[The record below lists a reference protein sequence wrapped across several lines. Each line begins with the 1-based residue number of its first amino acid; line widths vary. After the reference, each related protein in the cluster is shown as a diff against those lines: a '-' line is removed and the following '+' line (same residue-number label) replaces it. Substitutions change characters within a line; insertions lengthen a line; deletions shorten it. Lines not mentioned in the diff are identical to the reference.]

1 MIRPGGFVKRN
12 SFVGPAILACLL
24 ALACSRGGGSDG
36 ILAIALNWKPEP
48 EFGGLFEAQRSGA
61 FARQGLELELT
72 GGPGAPVVQMVTAG
86 QVAFGIAAADEV
98 LVARDRGADV
108 VAVYATYQTNPQ
120 GLMVHASLGVD
131 SLEQLFAG
139 EGGTLAVEPGL
150 AYVQWLQK
158 RYDLS
163 RFRIVPYG
171 FSIAPFLADPRM
183 AQQVFITA
191 EPIAARRQGAEPKVF
206 LIADSGFDPYAA
218 VVITT
223 GRRARERRD
232 EVDRFVAA
240 LREGWR
246 GYLDDPGPTNAEM
259 QVGNPEMDAET
270 FALGAV
276 AQQPLIENDFTR
288 ANGLGTM
295 SLDRWKT
302 LGEQLRELELL
313 DATATPADCFLDIRR
328 ETVEP
333 LPAQSSR
340 FDAGRQQGVRRGLS
354 SRPPSGLQEGT

>member
-1 MIRPGGFVKRN
+1 VRRS
-12 SFVGPAILACLL
+12 SFFSAVILGCLI
-24 ALACSRGGGSDG
+24 AVACSRGGDSDG
-36 ILAIALNWKPEP
+36 KLALALNWKPEP

-61 FARQGLELELT
+61 FARHGLEVELT

-86 QVAFGIAAADEV
+86 QVAYGIAAADEV
-98 LVARDRGADV
+98 MVARDRGADV

-120 GLMVHASLGVD
+120 GLMVHANRGVA
-131 SLEQLFAG
+131 SLEELFAG
-139 EGGTLAVEPGL
+139 DGGTLAVEPGL

-163 RFRIVPYG
+163 QFRIVPYG

-183 AQQVFITA
+183 VQQVFITA

-218 VVITT
+218 VVITS
-223 GRRARERRD
+223 GRRAREQRE
-232 EVDRFVAA
+232 EVKRLVTA

-246 GYLDDPGPTNAEM
+246 GYLDDPAPANAEM

-270 FALGAV
+270 FALGAI
-276 AQQPLIENDFTR
+276 AQQPLIETDFTR
-288 ANGLGTM
+288 ANGLGAM
-295 SLDRWKT
+295 SLERWRT

-313 DATATPADCFLDIRR
+313 DAIPRPAECFVDLRR
-328 ETVEP
+328 ESLESSGS
-333 LPAQSSR
+333 QSSR
-340 FDAGRQQGVRRGLS
+340 FDADREQRVGGGLS
-354 SRPPSGLQEGT
+354 SSAPSGIQEET

>member
-1 MIRPGGFVKRN
+1 MERN
-12 SFVGPAILACLL
+12 AFVGPAILACLL
-24 ALACSRGGGSDG
+24 ALACSRGGEGEG
-36 ILAIALNWKPEP
+36 ALAIALNWKPEP

-61 FARQGLELELT
+61 FRREGLEVEIT

-98 LVARDRGADV
+98 MVARDRGADV

-131 SLEQLFAG
+131 SLEALFAG

-171 FSIAPFLADPRM
+171 YSIAPFLADPRM

-191 EPIAARRQGAEPKVF
+191 EPIAARRQGAAPKVF

-223 GRRARERRD
+223 GRRVRERRD
-232 EVDRFVAA
+232 QVDRFVAA
-240 LREGWR
+240 LRAGWR
-246 GYLDDPGPTNAEM
+246 GYLDDPAPANVEM
-259 QVGNPEMDAET
+259 QAGNPEMDAET

-276 AQQPLIENDFTR
+276 AQAPLIETDFTR
-288 ANGLGTM
+288 AHGLGAM
-295 SLDRWKT
+295 SLARWT
-302 LGEQLRELELL
+302 LLGEQLRELGLL
-313 DATATPADCFLDIRR
+313 DTAPAPADCFVDVRNAAGER
-328 ETVEP
+328 QPPQT
-333 LPAQSSR
+333 
-340 FDAGRQQGVRRGLS
+340 DAMRQQGERGELS
-354 SRPPSGLQEGT
+354 SPVSSSLQEGT